1 MQKPYLSIVL
11 AAALSMVDVSH
22 AAQSRDLIK
31 STKSWDGQPLP
42 AQHILQPE
50 VTIKEI
56 IIAPG
61 ERLPLHI
68 HPVINAG
75 ILASGVLTVHSGDK
89 VKQMVAGDPLIELV
103 NTEHYGQNNGDE
115 PAKIIVFYIA
125 EKGADLTVLS
135 KHR

>member
-1 MQKPYLSIVL
+1 MQLRYAI
-11 AAALSMVDVSH
+11 AFAALLTSL
-22 AAQSRDLIK
+22 ACQGATSRDLIK
-31 STKSWDGQPLP
+31 STQSWNGEQLP
-42 AQHILQPE
+42 AQTLQQPE

-75 ILASGVLTVHSGDK
+75 ILASGELTVHSGSLTR
-89 VKQMVAGDPLIELV
+89 QMVAGDPLIELV

-115 PAKIIVFYIA
+115 PAKIIVFYVA
-125 EKGADLTVLS
+125 EKGAQLTVVS
-135 KHR
+135 P